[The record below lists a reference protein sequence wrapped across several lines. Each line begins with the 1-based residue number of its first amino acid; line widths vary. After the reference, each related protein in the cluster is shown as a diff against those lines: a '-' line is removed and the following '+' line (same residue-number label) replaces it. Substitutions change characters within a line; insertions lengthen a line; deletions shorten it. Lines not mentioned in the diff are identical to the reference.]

1 MSVVDIRERLAAKAK
16 PPGPTPAELLVD
28 AVRQIRALGYDDME
42 IMRMLAATIEFV
54 PQPNWARRGP
64 PLLADQLA
72 YDRIVHRCSPFRVPN
87 SRKQAN
93 ARD

>member
-1 MSVVDIRERLAAKAK
+1 
-16 PPGPTPAELLVD
+16 
-28 AVRQIRALGYDDME
+28 
-42 IMRMLAATIEFV
+42 MLAATIEFV

-87 SRKQAN
+87 SRKQSRSSGRA
-93 ARD
+93 AVKLILYLEAPGDLSCSALRPSVRVA